1 MVLTKI
7 LKDFRSLPVFSA
19 FMAAS
24 SALICWTAMT
34 LPARAQA
41 YPDRVIKVIVPFPPG
56 GPTDI
61 LARGLGE
68 GFRLRT
74 GQSFV
79 IENKPGANTGIAG
92 MACKAS
98 APDGYTLC
106 FLASTT
112 TSVNPHLYKDL
123 RYSLADLAP
132 VTNIAATRAVLLL
145 NRNIPANNLAELVA
159 WSKVNPDKLNYGSF
173 GVGGETH
180 LMMEWLKK
188 KTGGQITHV
197 PFQGFAPALQAFD
210 RGDIQIM
217 IPVTI
222 PMILDRIRDGS
233 SKAIMILGD
242 SRAENLPDTP
252 AVGDLGLPSIGFGT
266 WFGMFAPVGT
276 PNDRIE
282 MVSAIL
288 RAVVQEKSF
297 AEKYLEGGGMVSRV
311 STPDEFKAFLAQDYQ
326 AAGELVK
333 VSGVTIEAQ

>member
-1 MVLTKI
+1 MTLKRLFKDRRCLRVL
-7 LKDFRSLPVFSA
+7 SA
-19 FMAAS
+19 FMTAS
-24 SALICWTAMT
+24 GALVGWMAMT
-34 LPARAQA
+34 DPATAQA
-41 YPDRVIKVIVPFPPG
+41 YPDRAIKVIVPFPPG
-56 GPTDI
+56 GPTDL

-68 GFRLRT
+68 GFRQRT

-145 NRNIPANNLAELVA
+145 NKEIPANNLAELIA
-159 WSKVNPDKLNYGSF
+159 WSKANPEKLNYGSF

-188 KTGGQITHV
+188 KTGGQMTHV

-222 PMILDRIRDGS
+222 PMILDRIRDGR

-242 SRAENLPDTP
+242 SRAENLPEIP

-266 WFGMFAPVGT
+266 WFGMFAPAGT
-276 PNDRIE
+276 PKDRTE
-282 MVSAIL
+282 KVSAEL
-288 RAVVQEKSF
+288 RTIVEDKAF
-297 AEKYLEGGGMVSRV
+297 ADKYLEGGGMVSRV
-311 STPDEFKAFLAQDYQ
+311 STPDEFEAFLANDYK

-333 VSGVTIEAQ
+333 VSGVTIDAP